1 MPPSPPFRNQE
12 SKPMEKWKD
21 SSILYDGKVVKLRVG
36 QVTLDDDSLAH
47 REVVEHPGG
56 VCILPFTGTH
66 VILVRQFRIAL
77 DQYVLE
83 APAGKL
89 EGDEDPLARGIAEL
103 EEETGHIAGTIVSA
117 GSVFASVGFCSEVIH
132 LYLAFDLT
140 KTAQRLETEERIELV
155 EMPLDAVRAALRDH
169 TIRDAKT
176 VVLLHR
182 LLAYLDREGGS

>member
-1 MPPSPPFRNQE
+1 
-12 SKPMEKWKD
+12 MEKWKD

>member
-1 MPPSPPFRNQE
+1 
-12 SKPMEKWKD
+12 MEIWKD
-21 SSILYDGKVVKLRVG
+21 SSILFDGRVVKLRVG

-56 VCILPFTGTH
+56 VCILPFTGRS

-77 DQYVLE
+77 NQYVLE

-103 EEETGHIAGTIVSA
+103 EEETGHVAGRIIPA
-117 GSVFASVGFCSEVIH
+117 GSIFASVGFCSEVIH

-155 EMPLDAVRAALRDH
+155 EMSLDEVGAALRDY

-176 VVLLHR
+176 VVLLQR
-182 LLAYLDREGGS
+182 LLAHLDGESGAQQRPLA